1 MYEWGEDIYGSDCL
15 TGMCKICEVNYAD
28 NPHLLCEECAEDAYN
43 NTYALEEWLEND
55 GFDDFL
61 EWYFNLTEYRGLPL
75 VYLRNVFQKED
86 AEAKNEGYKEYA
98 KNHFKNYEE
107 WYVRNKNW
115 V

>member
-1 MYEWGEDIYGSDCL
+1 MYEWYEDIYGSSYLD
-15 TGMCKICEVNYAD
+15 GMCKICEVNYAD
-28 NPHLLCEECAEDAYN
+28 NPNLLCEECAEEAYN
-43 NTYALEEWLEND
+43 NTYALEEWLNND

-75 VYLRNVFQKED
+75 VYLRTIFKKED

-107 WYVRNKNW
+107 WYINNKNW